1 MTITNAKYQLVIDV
15 EENQMPV
22 LVLENAEIY
31 SEFVEAFCRQCAGEE
46 GEILLSED
54 HKPKQLSKCADVI
67 SDYFSLDFNSRAIQS
82 HLYQQLRDVG
92 NELVT
97 EKERFIQQGV
107 GLMEDLL
114 EYSRFDHV
122 VYNLD
127 LEWNDI
133 FKLFHVSIEEDYVNL
148 QEKLISYLRLCAELL
163 NKKLVIFVNL
173 KAYLSEENLLE
184 LYQMAGYFKIQL
196 LLIESVEGEALPP
209 EKYFIIDR
217 DQCLIVK

>member
-1 MTITNAKYQLVIDV
+1 
-15 EENQMPV
+15 
-22 LVLENAEIY
+22 
-31 SEFVEAFCRQCAGEE
+31 
-46 GEILLSED
+46 
-54 HKPKQLSKCADVI
+54 
-67 SDYFSLDFNSRAIQS
+67 
-82 HLYQQLRDVG
+82 
-92 NELVT
+92 
-97 EKERFIQQGV
+97 
-107 GLMEDLL
+107 MEDLL

-173 KAYLSEENLLE
+173 KAYLSEGNLLE